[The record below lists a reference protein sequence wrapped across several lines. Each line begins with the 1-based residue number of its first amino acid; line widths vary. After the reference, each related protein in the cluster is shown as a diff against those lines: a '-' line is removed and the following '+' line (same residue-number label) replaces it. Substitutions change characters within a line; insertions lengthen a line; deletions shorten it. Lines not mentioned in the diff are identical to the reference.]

1 MKLSNLYTKAKEE
14 GKTVL
19 SFEVFPPKKT
29 SGIET
34 VYKAI
39 DELAKMNPA
48 YISVTYGAGGTEATI
63 LQLLQKR

>member
-34 VYKAI
+34 VYKAL

-48 YISVTYGAGGTEATI
+48 YISVTYGAVVLKLTI
-63 LQLLQKR
+63 LQLLLKR